1 MGMKRFRG
9 FTLIELLVVIAIIGI
24 LASVVLQRLNIA
36 RERGLETSILASLD
50 SFYKNGVAEEIRFSD
65 FNVVCGQ
72 NGVATSSELL
82 QLVDSITTKSDQ
94 FVCNSTSV
102 AFAASAQV
110 DDTTHLCVDSSG
122 QQKEIAAALGAG
134 VTLCP

>member
-1 MGMKRFRG
+1 MKRFQG

-36 RERGLETSILASLD
+36 RERGVETSILASLD
-50 SFYKNGVAEEIRFSD
+50 SFYKNGVAEEIRSAD

-82 QLVDSITTKSDQ
+82 QLVDSITTKSNQ

-102 AFAASAQV
+102 AFAASAQL
-110 DDTTHLCVDSSG
+110 DDVTHLCVDSSG
-122 QQKEIAAALGAG
+122 QRKELAAALGPG
-134 VTLCP
+134 LILCP